1 MKDKLIQF
9 MMGRYGTD
17 TLNKHILYTVLVL
30 IVLNL
35 LLNNRVLYFL
45 SYA

>member
-17 TLNKHILYTVLVL
+17 TLNKHILYTVLVPGFRM
-30 IVLNL
+30 IFQKMVLNEKKC
-35 LLNNRVLYFL
+35 Y
-45 SYA
+45 